1 MTSRAFA
8 PALAAA
14 AAAAVLLGPSCTQV
28 VQYTDA
34 LVDARTGRSA
44 FTRVPATIGG
54 IVGFVAGVPVD
65 VAALPVT
72 YTVYAMQDEVTRD
85 PLSIFLFPSFVLWRI
100 GSLLGAP
107 FDLLEW
113 AAWRQWQRGDGMTRE
128 ERELHEAEI
137 DALEWP
143 DYPVETVYPRPAG
156 G

>member
-1 MTSRAFA
+1 MTRRGLPWRAA
-8 PALAAA
+8 PLGAAA
-14 AAAAVLLGPSCTQV
+14 LLFGSCTQV

-34 LVDARTGRSA
+34 LVDESTGRTA

-72 YTVYAMQDEVTRD
+72 YSVYALQDEVTRD

-107 FDLLEW
+107 FDLVEW
-113 AAWRQWQRGDGMTRE
+113 ATYRHWQRDDALTRE
-128 ERELHEAEI
+128 ERELREAEI

-143 DYPVETVYPRPAG
+143 DYPVETIYPRPSG